1 MKIHALAASA
11 FIAAGGVGAQG
22 VENSCGICPDGA
34 LLGMDDLAPYADD
47 GDPITC
53 KELIEASELFE
64 TGTFWCS
71 YYEYQGSIC
80 CPPVSQPRDPCTIC
94 PDGVTVADD
103 VAASFGCAEYIKGV
117 LQFESE
123 SDVCTIQGK
132 YYESSC
138 CPVAAEDPCVICPD
152 GASAGDDFAPYA
164 DAGDPRTCKEFIEVY
179 TTFDAGSELCSM
191 GEVEEHYC
199 CPAPT
204 APENP
209 GATTGEILMQGG
221 TTGEIL
227 LKSG

>member
-1 MKIHALAASA
+1 MKIHALAALA
-11 FIAAGGVGAQG
+11 FITASGVVAQE
-22 VENSCGICPDGA
+22 VENPCVICPNDA
-34 LLGMDDLAPYADD
+34 LLGMDDLAPYADE

-53 KELIEASELFE
+53 TELIEASKLFE

-71 YYEYQGSIC
+71 FYEFQGSIC
-80 CPPVSQPRDPCTIC
+80 CPPVTQPHDPCTIC
-94 PDGVTVADD
+94 SNGVTVTDD
-103 VAASFGCAEYIKGV
+103 IATSLGCADYIEGL

-138 CPVAAEDPCVICPD
+138 CPVAAENPCVICPD

-164 DAGDPRTCKEFIEVY
+164 DAGDLRTCKDFIELY

-191 GEVEEHYC
+191 GKIEEHYC
-199 CPAPT
+199 CPNAT
-204 APENP
+204 ASENP
-209 GATTGEILMQGG
+209 GAI
-221 TTGEIL
+221 TGEIL